1 MMLAGTIDMQ
11 DLRYLNLFGRT
22 TKIST
27 RHVLKYNDIIIFCV
41 PKTMISKA
49 IGKNGENLK
58 KMSGILGRR
67 IKVIPIP
74 KGVQHAKEF
83 IKAIVHPVEFNDLEV
98 KEGEIVLTAGSRN
111 KAALLGRNKR
121 RLIEMQKIVK
131 DFFGKEFRIV

>member
-1 MMLAGTIDMQ
+1 MLAGTIDMQ

-27 RHVLKYNDIIIFCV
+27 RHVLKYNDMIIFCV
-41 PKTMISKA
+41 PKNLISKA
-49 IGKNGENLK
+49 LGDKGENLR
-58 KMSGILGRR
+58 KMSSILGRR

-74 KGVQHAKEF
+74 KGIEHAKDF

-98 KEGEIVLTAGSRN
+98 KGDEMILTAGSRN

-121 RLIEMQKIVK
+121 RLLEMQKIVK